1 MRIDPELGR
10 SKPVRHLIV
19 VDLPAPFGPR
29 NPKKLP
35 AGTARSMPSTARS
48 DPNVR
53 VRP

>member
-1 MRIDPELGR
+1 MVPAVGL

-48 DPNVR
+48 DPKSR
-53 VRP
+53 VSP